1 MKRILQKLSA
11 TMIHCPNGS
20 PTALFNEVV
29 APKFRSN
36 EACTATQKVIAT
48 ATERIVPAILQ
59 TPFTKPRLTPSS
71 IPKIMIAKKRMS
83 KTLAVFKW
91 IPNESFHDFI
101 ASSSVVGKIFES
113 QWFIDATL

>member
-1 MKRILQKLSA
+1 
-11 TMIHCPNGS
+11 MIHCPNGS

-83 KTLAVFKW
+83 KTHPPFAKSAFIFPPKA
-91 IPNESFHDFI
+91 DFYYNI
-101 ASSSVVGKIFES
+101 SRRICQRLYK
-113 QWFIDATL
+113 TK